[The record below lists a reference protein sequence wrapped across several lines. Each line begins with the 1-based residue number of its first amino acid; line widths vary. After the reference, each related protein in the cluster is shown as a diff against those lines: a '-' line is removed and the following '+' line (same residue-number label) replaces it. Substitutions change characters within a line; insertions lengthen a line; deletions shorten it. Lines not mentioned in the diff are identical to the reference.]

1 MHRKPNAT
9 IRDMAP
15 KRSGARGRPLRAHL
29 FLATTAFSGIAWNRH
44 ARWPLPLGTTVA
56 SLQAGSGDQPDM
68 DNFKNR
74 RHTLES
80 FIAAGVNG
88 LTLGTQYALISIGF
102 TLIFSIMGVVNF
114 AHGGFYILGGY
125 IAYSLSALLGLPFVA
140 AVLIATLV
148 TGILGYVVQR
158 LFVDKYVS
166 DHLATMLI
174 TLGIYQIMTTGVT
187 YFYGAEPVDFR
198 FPITGA
204 LRGPGFYIPYPNIVV
219 TAVCVAAIVGVYY
232 LVFRTRYGIALRA
245 MADDAPVARAQGIPP
260 ARMFPMAFGIATAL
274 AGLTGA
280 LVTPMLALEPT
291 GGESV
296 LGKAFIVVI
305 LGGLGSVT
313 GAMIA
318 AFVVGIIEAYS
329 SVYLGGSQGALA
341 LFVLVVLILLVRP
354 QGLLGTVARKA

>member
-1 MHRKPNAT
+1 
-9 IRDMAP
+9 
-15 KRSGARGRPLRAHL
+15 
-29 FLATTAFSGIAWNRH
+29 
-44 ARWPLPLGTTVA
+44 
-56 SLQAGSGDQPDM
+56 
-68 DNFKNR
+68 
-74 RHTLES
+74 LES
-80 FIAAGVNG
+80 VIAAGVNG

-125 IAYSLSALLGLPFVA
+125 FAFSLSHSLGLPFVV
-140 AVLIATLV
+140 AVLLATAA
-148 TGILGYVVQR
+148 TGVIGYVIQA
-158 LFVDKYVS
+158 LFVEKYVT

-187 YFYGAEPVDFR
+187 FVYGAEPVDFK
-198 FPITGA
+198 FPVSGS
-204 LRGPGFYIPYPNIVV
+204 LRGAGFYIPYPNLIVM
-219 TAVCVAAIVGVYY
+219 AVCATAIVGVYY

-245 MADDAPVARAQGIPP
+245 MADDAPVAKAQGIRP
-260 ARMFPMAFGIATAL
+260 ARMFPMAFAIATAL

-291 GGESV
+291 GGEAV
-296 LGKAFIVVI
+296 LGKAFVVVI

-318 AFVVGIIEAYS
+318 AFIVGLVEAYS

-341 LFVLVVLILLVRP
+341 LFLLVVLILLVRP

>member
-1 MHRKPNAT
+1 M
-9 IRDMAP
+9 
-15 KRSGARGRPLRAHL
+15 
-29 FLATTAFSGIAWNRH
+29 
-44 ARWPLPLGTTVA
+44 
-56 SLQAGSGDQPDM
+56 
-68 DNFKNR
+68 
-74 RHTLES
+74 ES
-80 FIAAGVNG
+80 VIAAGVNG

-125 IAYSLSALLGLPFVA
+125 FAFSLSHSLGLPFVV
-140 AVLIATLV
+140 AVLLATV
-148 TGILGYVVQR
+148 ATGVIGYAIQA
-158 LFVDKYVS
+158 LFVEKYVS

-187 YFYGAEPVDFR
+187 FTYGAEPVDFK
-198 FPITGA
+198 FPISGS
-204 LRGPGFYIPYPNIVV
+204 LRGAGFYIPYPNLIVM
-219 TAVCVAAIVGVYY
+219 AVCATAILGVYY

-245 MADDAPVARAQGIPP
+245 MADDAPVAKAQGIRP
-260 ARMFPMAFGIATAL
+260 ARMFPMAFAIATAL

-291 GGESV
+291 GGEAV
-296 LGKAFIVVI
+296 LGKAFVVVI

-318 AFVVGIIEAYS
+318 AFIVGLVEAYS

-341 LFVLVVLILLVRP
+341 LFLLVVLILLVRP

>member
-1 MHRKPNAT
+1 M
-9 IRDMAP
+9 
-15 KRSGARGRPLRAHL
+15 
-29 FLATTAFSGIAWNRH
+29 
-44 ARWPLPLGTTVA
+44 
-56 SLQAGSGDQPDM
+56 
-68 DNFKNR
+68 
-74 RHTLES
+74 ES
-80 FIAAGVNG
+80 VIAAGVNG

-125 IAYSLSALLGLPFVA
+125 FAFSLSHSLGLPFVV
-140 AVLIATLV
+140 AVLLATV
-148 TGILGYVVQR
+148 ATGVIGYVIQA
-158 LFVDKYVS
+158 LFVEKYVT

-187 YFYGAEPVDFR
+187 FVYGAEPVDFK
-198 FPITGA
+198 FPVSGS
-204 LRGPGFYIPYPNIVV
+204 LRGAGFYIPYPNLIVM
-219 TAVCVAAIVGVYY
+219 AVCATAIVGVYY

-245 MADDAPVARAQGIPP
+245 MADDAPVAKAQGIRP
-260 ARMFPMAFGIATAL
+260 ARMFPMAFAIATAL

-291 GGESV
+291 GGEAV
-296 LGKAFIVVI
+296 LGKAFVVVI

-318 AFVVGIIEAYS
+318 AFIVGLVEAYS

-341 LFVLVVLILLVRP
+341 LFLLVVLILLVRP